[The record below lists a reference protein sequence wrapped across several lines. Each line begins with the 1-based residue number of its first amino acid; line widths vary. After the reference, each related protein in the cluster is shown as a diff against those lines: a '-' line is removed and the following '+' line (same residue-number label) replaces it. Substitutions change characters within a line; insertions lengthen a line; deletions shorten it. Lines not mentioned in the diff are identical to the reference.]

1 MNDQSINRTN
11 ERKSNGIFTS
21 LSALEAGK
29 VSLNRMRVAF
39 QLAFR
44 QQHKEVIPTLLNCTT
59 AATHSHIAA
68 IVQAPF

>member
-1 MNDQSINRTN
+1 MINRSINRTK
-11 ERKSNGIFTS
+11 EQWPIYV
-21 LSALEAGK
+21 ALQTGK

-44 QQHKEVIPTLLNCTT
+44 QQNKVVVPTLLNCTT
-59 AATHSHIAA
+59 AATHSHVAA